1 METITDVERPGELY
15 VGGEQELL
23 ARMLDRHRATLLW
36 KCSGLQVADLK
47 RKSVSPSALS
57 LLDLLR
63 HLTGAERY
71 WFQACLDGR
80 DLTPLYATTADGEID
95 EDDPT
100 PLDAVVQNYLDAC
113 EESRKI
119 AAAHPIG
126 EVVASAVARAPV
138 SARFIAL
145 HMVEEYARHNGHAD
159 LLRESI
165 DGSVGQ

>member
-1 METITDVERPGELY
+1 METITGVRRPPELY
-15 VGGEQELL
+15 VGGEKELL
-23 ARMLDRHRATLLW
+23 GSMLDRHRAILLW
-36 KCSGLQVADLK
+36 KCEGLKAGDLK
-47 RKSVSPSALS
+47 RKSVQPSALS
-57 LLDLLR
+57 LFDLVR

-71 WFQACLDGR
+71 WFQVCLDGR

-95 EDDPT
+95 ENDPT
-100 PLDAVVQNYLDAC
+100 PLGAVVQHYLDAC

-119 AAAHPIG
+119 AAAHPID
-126 EVVASAVARAPV
+126 EVVRSAVAGAPV

-165 DGSVGQ
+165 DGSVGE